1 MRSSWCQV
9 WAALRTCSG
18 PAFGK
23 SAESGTWCLG
33 PEVCPYVR
41 KQCGSGGG
49 ACRGPGLPVGRGA
62 CSHLPREAQEN
73 RLEGSL
79 ALLCHTRVTLLS
91 GMQWVD
97 AHKAA
102 GKLREEKQ

>member
-1 MRSSWCQV
+1 M
-9 WAALRTCSG
+9 
-18 PAFGK
+18 
-23 SAESGTWCLG
+23 
-33 PEVCPYVR
+33 
-41 KQCGSGGG
+41 
-49 ACRGPGLPVGRGA
+49 GPGLPVGRRV
-62 CSHLPREAQEN
+62 CSHLPREAQES